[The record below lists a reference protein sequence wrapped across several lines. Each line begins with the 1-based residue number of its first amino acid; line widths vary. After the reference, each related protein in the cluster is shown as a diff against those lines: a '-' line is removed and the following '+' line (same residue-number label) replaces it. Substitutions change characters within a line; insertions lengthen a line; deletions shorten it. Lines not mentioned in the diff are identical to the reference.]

1 MFTILKGYISAMKT
15 KIYIKMLFP
24 LSLFGLIF
32 RILEILFAIEPS
44 SGFYYLDSFIPLLCN
59 IYIFLVIAFFIS
71 EIFLTKA
78 ESKSIRKRLGAIKIA
93 DKIFMIASAVFILG
107 SALQN
112 LLVEYQINFSYDS
125 IKDLFSDFKIYILIL
140 AVLSC
145 VFIVFFASD
154 PKKYSTSSFMSILS
168 LSLTFYYVLRLFTR
182 FLDMNEILSKAY
194 STHTILLIGFIV
206 LSLLNFSKIL
216 AGLRAKKFFVAFG
229 LCTVFLAVLHLAE
242 FVIYFFPGN
251 PYNIPVDSIFA
262 YIADFLV
269 SLVILRLIIIVSKK
283 QDKTEK
289 NISLSSNER
298 ISDNDVSNESDSDNT
313 FIDEKE
319 NNEINP
325 PQNDN
330 NNDDQSLNTENI

>member
-1 MFTILKGYISAMKT
+1 MKT

-24 LSLFGLIF
+24 LSFFGLIF

-44 SGFYYLDSFIPLLCN
+44 SGFYSLDSFIPLLCN

-71 EIFLTKA
+71 GIFLTKT
-78 ESKSIRKRLGAIKIA
+78 ESKSIRKRLSAVNIA
-93 DKIFMIASAVFILG
+93 DKVIMIASAVFILG
-107 SALQN
+107 SALHD

-125 IKDLFSDFKIYILIL
+125 IKELFTDSKIYILIL
-140 AVLSC
+140 AALSC

-154 PKKYSTSSFMSILS
+154 PKRYSSSSFMSILS

-206 LSLLNFSKIL
+206 LSQLNFSKIM
-216 AGLRAKKFFVAFG
+216 AGLRSKKYFVAFG
-229 LCTVFLAVLHLAE
+229 LSTVFLAILHLAE
-242 FVIYFFPGN
+242 FVMYFFPGN

-269 SLVILRLIIIVSKK
+269 SAVILRFILIVSKK
-283 QDKTEK
+283 QDKSEK
-289 NISLSSNER
+289 NTVNLHNGPVLDHLISNDMSTEGSS
-298 ISDNDVSNESDSDNT
+298 SD
-313 FIDEKE
+313 
-319 NNEINP
+319 
-325 PQNDN
+325 
-330 NNDDQSLNTENI
+330 TENINQDFSQNTNADSNH